1 MWENWGLGIDIDG
14 RWHLFHFHR
23 GHGRWQ
29 RHNHA
34 ALVIPRGLPDSL
46 ARGLVNGRGML
57 SEVEALADWQ
67 RHSRGFSSL
76 ATIVDRIMTPL
87 SRLRKAIEDGIG
99 SEGHQPEGNSIPW
112 CDDERG
118 WRSRL
123 RFGHAIPG
131 EKRGYSFQ
139 PVE

>member
-1 MWENWGLGIDIDG
+1 MWENWGLGIDVDC

-34 ALVIPRGLPDSL
+34 ALKIPRGLPDSL
-46 ARGLVNGRGML
+46 ARGLVAGRGLL
-57 SEVEALADWQ
+57 SEVEALSAWN
-67 RHSRGFSSL
+67 RHSRGDSSL
-76 ATIVDRIMTPL
+76 ATIVVRIKTPL
-87 SRLRKAIEDGIG
+87 SRLRKAIAEGIG

-112 CDDERG
+112 CEDERA

-123 RFGHAIPG
+123 RFGHAYSG
-131 EKRGYSFQ
+131 EKRVYPFQ